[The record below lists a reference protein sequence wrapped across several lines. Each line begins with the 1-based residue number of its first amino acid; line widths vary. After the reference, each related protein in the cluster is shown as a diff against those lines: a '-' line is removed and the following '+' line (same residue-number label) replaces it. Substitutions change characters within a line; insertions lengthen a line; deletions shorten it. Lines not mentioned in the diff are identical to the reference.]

1 LSHVLTY
8 LLGPGATLRD
18 ALLAVLDVAVVAF
31 LVFRV
36 LRVIR
41 GTRAIAV
48 LLGLVVLGA
57 VYLVAEWAGLFTLS
71 WLLGYFLS
79 ASFIFGVIVLF
90 QADLRRALAELG
102 RGSRLLASLT
112 RDDRAL
118 QVGMVDA
125 VVKAAVEL
133 ARGRVGALVVLERS
147 ADLGDIVA
155 SGLRL
160 DAAIT
165 PELLL
170 AVFGAGS
177 PLHDGAVVVQRSR
190 LAAAGC
196 LLPLSAEP
204 AAQELGTR
212 HRAALGLAEEVDA
225 AVVIVSEQRGEISVA
240 LDGVLHRRLDETAL
254 RALLHGVLVPP
265 RRPGAGGLLDR
276 LAQIRTAARARGK
289 EAPHAGL

>member
-1 LSHVLTY
+1 MSHVLTY
-8 LLGPGATLRD
+8 LIGPGATPRD

-36 LRVIR
+36 LRIIR

-71 WLLGYFLS
+71 WLLGYLS
-79 ASFIFGVIVLF
+79 ASFIFGLIVLF

-118 QVGMVDA
+118 QVSMVDA
-125 VVKAAVEL
+125 VVKAVVEL
-133 ARGRVGALVVLERS
+133 ARKRVGALVVLERS
-147 ADLGDIVA
+147 ADLGDLA
-155 SGLRL
+155 DSGLRL

-170 AVFGAGS
+170 AIFGAGS
-177 PLHDGAVVVQRSR
+177 PIHDGAVVVQGSR
-190 LAAAGC
+190 VAAAGC
-196 LLPLSAEP
+196 LLPLSVE
-204 AAQELGTR
+204 AASQQLGTR

-225 AVVIVSEQRGEISVA
+225 AVVIVSEERGEISVA

-254 RALLHGVLVPP
+254 RALLHGLLVPP

-276 LAQIRTAARARGK
+276 LAQIRTASGARGK
-289 EAPHAGL
+289 EAPRAEL